1 MANFDEPLDYSGRE
15 YDQLDR
21 SGGANELGASSGASF
36 IKAEYWFA
44 MSDLDPDAGCHAWG
58 WSTARR
64 QKQSAAIRGWKPW
77 LKSKGPIT
85 AQGKA
90 IVSRNADKPDSVRRQ
105 VAGMVYELK
114 AVRRQLKVIEAARR
128 RR

>member
-21 SGGANELGASSGASF
+21 IGSADELGASSGASF

-44 MSDLDPDAGCHAWG
+44 MNDLDPDAGGHAWG
-58 WSTARR
+58 WSAARR
-64 QKQSAAIRGWKPW
+64 ARQSAAIHRWQPW
-77 LKSKGPIT
+77 LQSRGPVT
-85 AQGKA
+85 PEGKA
-90 IVSRNADKPDSVRRQ
+90 RVAKNASKPNSIRRQ
-105 VAGMVYELK
+105 VAAMMVVLK
-114 AVRRQLKVIEAARR
+114 EAMRQATEEAARR